1 MFACLEI
8 KVLREENAIP
18 KVLNQFVFL
27 KTLYVC
33 MFRNQGVK
41 GKRKE
46 LEKSYFVLLFLGRH
60 VELCYIEPISSP
72 YLHKICKYL
81 K

>member
-8 KVLREENAIP
+8 KELREENTIP
-18 KVLNQFVFL
+18 KVLNQFVFF

-46 LEKSYFVLLFLGRH
+46 LEKSYFVLLFLGMMA
-60 VELCYIEPISSP
+60 
-72 YLHKICKYL
+72 HKIVLYRTHFL
-81 K
+81 SIFT